1 MWLSKISFNAD
12 GLIPTIAQDWQTGTV
27 LMMAWMNAESLQLTV
42 ETKQA
47 TYWSRSRNKLWRKG
61 EESGHTQHVKDIL
74 LDCDGDTLLLKVE
87 QIGGIACHTM
97 RENCFFNRL
106 IDDNTDP
113 GDKQWQIIAE
123 PKKVFSHSN
132 SFKSE

>member
-12 GLIPTIAQDWQTGTV
+12 GLIPTIAQDWKTGTI

-61 EESGHTQHVKDIL
+61 EESGHTQQVKDIL

-87 QIGGIACHTM
+87 QLGGIACHTM
-97 RENCFFNRL
+97 RENCFYNRL
-106 IDDNTDP
+106 IDDSTVS
-113 GDKQWQIIAE
+113 GGKQWHIIAE
-123 PKKVFSHSN
+123 PKKVFSHN
-132 SFKSE
+132 NLFKSE